1 MKLND
6 FEHAYNDKVTLGRV
20 KGVRRWFLLA
30 LSVACVWLLQG
41 CGGGGGGGPVV
52 SAILLLSTNVLD
64 FQETLSQLTL
74 EVRNGGSATLSWIA
88 SPSAPWIQLSVV
100 SGNLAPGQ
108 GSIVQVTIDRNQ
120 LVPGLNLG
128 NIAVRSNGG
137 NANVT
142 VRATRA
148 SDPPPPPPSSLSAS
162 QGDFTD
168 SVLIVWSGV
177 TGATGYKVERAESS
191 GGPFTLL
198 ATATT
203 ENYSD
208 LTATPGKDY
217 WYRVSAVRGTE
228 TSVPAGPVNGW
239 RKPVAPENVIAS
251 DGSFLDRIQVDWLP
265 VLGASAYRV
274 ERATNSAGPFESLTD
289 THNLPP
295 YFDLTAEP
303 GIYYYYRVSA
313 FVMNHYGQE
322 STVDVGYRGEVPGLL
337 PPENVTASD
346 GTFPNRIGISWFPS
360 PGATYYKVFRADSAG
375 GVLITLA
382 DHVTSTSYEDNT
394 VTPGRLYYYRI
405 QAWNDS
411 GASALSAMDSGYAGL
426 EIPAPSGLSA
436 SDGLYSDKVRVSW
449 DPVPGATLYL
459 IQRSESAT
467 GPFADLSS
475 VSGTT
480 YDDTTATPGIDYFY
494 KVRAFVGST
503 GGLFGDP
510 DAGWRMPATPADVN
524 ASDGTRLDVVE
535 IHWTPVPGAGS
546 YIVER
551 SLSRNADYT
560 EIATTSIAS
569 YEDSTA
575 EIAVTYWYRVRTMM
589 HSHNSPAS
597 LPDSGYRG
605 IEPPLNFQASDG
617 LSTDGVLL
625 SWEGP
630 DDANFEVQRGPAP
643 LGPFSEVLG
652 VTPVGVKNFT
662 DTTASHG
669 EDYAYRVIARKNFID
684 SEPSLPDTGW
694 RKPVAPSNL
703 TASDGSSTTGIDLSW
718 DPPSHPATFSVLRA
732 EASGGPFSEI
742 AQGITETT
750 YTDVDAESGK
760 TYFYRVRSVFG
771 SHTSDDSNEDAGYR
785 SLSPPSNVQA
795 SDGAYSDRIRVSWD
809 PAPFASGYDVY
820 RSEQPLTGFV
830 KVNMNPVSGITYD
843 DAETSLNISV
853 DYYYQ
858 VVSLRGT
865 YSSAPSVTDSGW
877 RAPETPTGVTASDG
891 SFTDRIEVSWNA
903 VPGVDSYKVFR
914 ATLSSGPYSE
924 IASGITG
931 TTYIDFSASAD
942 IIYYYRVRATQNGR
956 DSADSSIDAGFHGA
970 PYPPNLSASDGTF
983 SDKVRISWDPV
994 PQADSYNLYRA
1005 DNPLGPYSPLTL
1017 NLTVTVNDDTSAQV
1031 ATDYWYRV
1039 TSVRYGVESVQSPED
1054 AGWRA
1059 PQAPTGVS
1067 ASDGTYSDRVRI
1079 TWNAVSGANEYKVYR
1094 SGSEGGSYSYLATVT
1109 APTTQYDDTSVTQGT
1124 TYWYKVSTV
1133 INAHEGPQSS
1143 ADSGYAAEN
1152 DPTANTPWPRWRAR
1166 RDLQGR
1172 STQSGPTA
1180 SNPPT
1185 ATFAT
1190 DSPIKGS
1197 PAIDANGRVLIGSFD
1212 FKLYSLTPTST
1223 GLTLNWEF
1231 FTGDYV
1237 SSTAVVDTNG
1247 DIYFGSQ
1254 NGTFY
1259 KLSNTGATVWT
1270 FSAGGAIESS
1280 ANLTTA
1286 NAIFGSDDGKVYAVG
1301 RATGAQ
1307 SWVYNIGGNIKSS
1320 PAYHNGKVYVGSTN
1334 GLLVAL
1340 NASDGS
1346 LVWSQSL
1353 GTALY
1358 ASPVVDP
1365 VNGRLYIGGDN
1376 GTFYARNLSDGGAV
1390 WSYTPASPDNAP
1402 IVASAALDASGNIY
1416 FGNQAGKLYKLNSS
1430 GILQSGFPFTADDSI
1445 ESSPAIDSSGNIYFG
1460 SWDRSIYAITSS
1472 GTLLWKKV
1480 TGDSITWSSP
1490 AIGVYSGVPRI
1501 YIGSYDL
1508 KVWVVRNS

>member
-1 MKLND
+1 M
-6 FEHAYNDKVTLGRV
+6 

-1067 ASDGTYSDRVRI
+1067 ASDGSFTDKVQVS
-1079 TWNAVSGANEYKVYR
+1079 WNAVSGATSYKILR
-1094 SGSEGGSYSYLATVT
+1094 ATASDGPFSEIATSSST
-1109 APTTQYDDTSVTQGT
+1109 SYDDTSADAGKN
-1124 TYWYKVSTV
+1124 YWYKVRSV
-1133 INAHEGPQSS
+1133 QNGKESPDS
-1143 ADSGYAAEN
+1143 ASDQG
-1152 DPTANTPWPRWRAR
+1152 WRK
-1166 RDLQGR
+1166 
-1172 STQSGPTA
+1172 
-1180 SNPPT
+1180 PPT
-1185 ATFAT
+1185 
-1190 DSPIKGS
+1190 
-1197 PAIDANGRVLIGSFD
+1197 
-1212 FKLYSLTPTST
+1212 PT
-1223 GLTLNWEF
+1223 G
-1231 FTGDYV
+1231 V
-1237 SSTAVVDTNG
+1237 S
-1247 DIYFGSQ
+1247 
-1254 NGTFY
+1254 
-1259 KLSNTGATVWT
+1259 
-1270 FSAGGAIESS
+1270 
-1280 ANLTTA
+1280 
-1286 NAIFGSDDGKVYAVG
+1286 
-1301 RATGAQ
+1301 
-1307 SWVYNIGGNIKSS
+1307 
-1320 PAYHNGKVYVGSTN
+1320 
-1334 GLLVAL
+1334 
-1340 NASDGS
+1340 ASDGS
-1346 LVWSQSL
+1346 
-1353 GTALY
+1353 
-1358 ASPVVDP
+1358 
-1365 VNGRLYIGGDN
+1365 
-1376 GTFYARNLSDGGAV
+1376 
-1390 WSYTPASPDNAP
+1390 
-1402 IVASAALDASGNIY
+1402 
-1416 FGNQAGKLYKLNSS
+1416 
-1430 GILQSGFPFTADDSI
+1430 
-1445 ESSPAIDSSGNIYFG
+1445 
-1460 SWDRSIYAITSS
+1460 
-1472 GTLLWKKV
+1472 
-1480 TGDSITWSSP
+1480 
-1490 AIGVYSGVPRI
+1490 
-1501 YIGSYDL
+1501 
-1508 KVWVVRNS
+1508 